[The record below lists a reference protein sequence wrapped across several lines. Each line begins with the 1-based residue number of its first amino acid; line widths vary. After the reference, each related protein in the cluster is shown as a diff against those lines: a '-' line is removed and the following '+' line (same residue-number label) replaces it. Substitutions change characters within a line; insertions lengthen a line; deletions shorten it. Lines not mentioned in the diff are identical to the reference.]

1 MIYYEKRD
9 NKLYKM
15 ECTYDGLELS
25 MLKKIII
32 FNCSRNEYF
41 EHTCTENYVKELRSR
56 TKTLGYI
63 KDLKVK
69 FDGYYEHE
77 QTSDT
82 TRYFVQYYKLK
93 EPKLVNI
100 INMFINGDVSAIK
113 ELNEYEIE
121 EAPYEKIKLEIDSL
135 SAEIDKI
142 PNKDYKEKIKELTKL
157 GGLYRQLDKNKNTE
171 STIEYYN
178 RLKELISFKELSCF
192 DYDEVI
198 DFFGEERVSK
208 LILK

>member
-9 NKLYKM
+9 DKLYKM

-25 MLKKIII
+25 MLKKIVI
-32 FNCSRNEYF
+32 FNCSVRKYF
-41 EHTCTENYVKELRSR
+41 EYNCVESEVK
-56 TKTLGYI
+56 KINNMAHLGLV
-63 KDLKVK
+63 KGLSVK

-77 QTSDT
+77 QGPDVPKYLVK
-82 TRYFVQYYKLK
+82 YFGFQ
-93 EPKLVNI
+93 ETKLVNI
-100 INMFINGDVSAIK
+100 IKKFINGDVSAIK

-135 SAEIDKI
+135 SSEIDKI

-157 GGLYRQLDKNKNTE
+157 GGLYRQLEKNLNTK
-171 STIEYYN
+171 STEEYYN
-178 RLKELISFKELSCF
+178 NLKELISFRELSSF
-192 DYDEVI
+192 DYEEAI
-198 DFFGEERVSK
+198 NFFGEDKVSR